1 MRKKKK
7 NSHYDQGKAV
17 FEYKGAVKQSIYRFK
32 YDNSREYEGFYAASA
47 VENYSGWIQ
56 RNKIDA
62 IVPVP
67 MYRKKRKRGYNQAEV
82 FARELSKKKRT
93 YLLKNELV
101 VRVENTPALKLLN
114 YAERKMHLM
123 GLFKSEKI

>member
-32 YDNSREYEGFYAASA
+32 YDNSREYAGFYAASA

-67 MYRKKRKRGYNQAEV
+67 MYSPVTAESRMTAAFSSSV
-82 FARELSKKKRT
+82 T
-93 YLLKNELV
+93 
-101 VRVENTPALKLLN
+101 
-114 YAERKMHLM
+114 M
-123 GLFKSEKI
+123 